1 VFAGI
6 CCLLLLARRLFD
18 QAGELAMVVFE
29 ETEDA
34 AGLGIVGI
42 LLGIVEGGRGK
53 VMLLPRGRDAVGAS
67 RGRGSAGVIMSLDKM
82 CRLHGGGSS
91 EV

>member
-1 VFAGI
+1 MFAGI

-34 AGLGIVGI
+34 TGLG
-42 LLGIVEGGRGK
+42 LLR
-53 VMLLPRGRDAVGAS
+53 RAR
-67 RGRGSAGVIMSLDKM
+67 
-82 CRLHGGGSS
+82 
-91 EV
+91 

>member
-1 VFAGI
+1 MLEESEKMPWMRILVMTRHSLRGEGGGLGRVFAGI

-34 AGLGIVGI
+34 AGLG
-42 LLGIVEGGRGK
+42 LLR
-53 VMLLPRGRDAVGAS
+53 R
-67 RGRGSAGVIMSLDKM
+67 AG
-82 CRLHGGGSS
+82 
-91 EV
+91 

>member
-1 VFAGI
+1 
-6 CCLLLLARRLFD
+6 
-18 QAGELAMVVFE
+18 M
-29 ETEDA
+29 
-34 AGLGIVGI
+34 
-42 LLGIVEGGRGK
+42 GIVEGDRGK
-53 VMLLPRGRDAVGAS
+53 VMLLPRGLDRDRQLHEEPDLQHPRGRDAVGAS